1 MAIMNLNRVT
11 LIGRLGKDPQLNR
24 TQTGNAV
31 ANFSMATSYSWKDK
45 QDQWQE
51 QVDWH
56 NVVVWGKQA
65 EAVADQVGKGAVVV
79 VEGRL
84 TTRKYTDKQG
94 IDRYS
99 TEVVADKVMWPKTGG
114 ASSGGSRGQ
123 GEFSGGGY
131 SGGSNPPED
140 DGDIP
145 F

>member
-140 DGDIP
+140 DIP